1 MGQLIKICAAMAVF
15 WHGMLAMAAAEPIAL
30 KRGINLDIWD
40 SWPGEQRWDDR
51 AVLLPFPEWQRKI
64 KLEDLVELRRS
75 GFDFVRM
82 PVDPAPFLS
91 PKTEP
96 FRDALF
102 LSVEQAVDTITA
114 SGLKVVVDL
123 HAIPAGQRS
132 SGSDRIATDP
142 VLFDRYVEL
151 VRRLAGVLRERPASQ
166 VAFEPMNE
174 PLAGCDGNRAKWA
187 QMQKRLFAAARSS
200 ATRLTL
206 ILSGG
211 CWGGAESLAD
221 IDPKSIA
228 DDNIIW
234 TFHSYAPFLL
244 THQGATWAGDF
255 IRYVSGIPYPPHDDN
270 ADEREM
276 ALERSRQRILAEA
289 PADRRSGMLN
299 YLDEL
304 AREVD
309 TAEKLSAMMRSPF
322 YTVTAWADH
331 HGIDRKNILLG
342 EFGMIRQEYGTVDVM
357 EPQWRAAYVGDM
369 IDLAEKSGFSWSIWG
384 YGGAFGVVEEFDGR
398 RAETDILDLVRDLAA
413 ARPSH

>member
-1 MGQLIKICAAMAVF
+1 MGQMIKICAAMAVV
-15 WHGMLAMAAAEPIAL
+15 WYGMLAVAAAEPIAL

-40 SWPGEQRWDDR
+40 SWPGEERWDER

-64 KLEDLVELRRS
+64 KSEDLMVLRQA

-102 LSVEQAVDTITA
+102 LSVERAVDTITA

-123 HAIPAGQRS
+123 HAIPAGKRS
-132 SGSDRIATDP
+132 SGSERLAADP
-142 VLFDRYVEL
+142 ALFDRYVDL
-151 VRRLAGVLRERPASQ
+151 VREFAGILRDRPANQ

-174 PLAGCDGNRAKWA
+174 PLAGCDGNQATWA

-211 CWGGAESLAD
+211 CWSGAESLAD
-221 IDPKSIA
+221 IDPNSIA

-255 IRYVSGIPYPPHDDN
+255 IRYVSGIPYPPHGEN
-270 ADEREM
+270 ADEREL
-276 ALERSRQRILAEA
+276 ALEQSRQRIRAEA
-289 PADRRSGMLN
+289 PADRRSGMLT

-304 AREVD
+304 VAEVD
-309 TAEKLSAMMRSPF
+309 TAGKLSAMMQFPF
-322 YTVTAWADH
+322 ETVTAWADR

-342 EFGMIRQEYGTVDVM
+342 EFGMIRQEYGTPDVM
-357 EPQWRAAYVGDM
+357 NPQWRAAYVGDM

-398 RAETDILDLVRDLAA
+398 RAETNILDLVRKLGTV
-413 ARPSH
+413 RPSH